1 MDQIMY
7 LKTQKNLLSSNPTSE
22 QIINAIS
29 SLRREKLL
37 ISENTI
43 LNDPYNENEHNY
55 LEVKRTE
62 LNSFKVVVYGKGYR
76 IEAIADT
83 ATTEKIM
90 SSYASRNLEYKNLAK
105 WEEKDESIWELVR
118 ALFGMVII
126 PASREISWGTKIG
139 GAIFSPI
146 AMLGIALL
154 FLNHTSI
161 GKNFVVTLKTTYG
174 FLGNDFVQYLL
185 IASIIYVLPTITAF
199 FRGHRNR
206 WLILILNIFLG
217 YTIIVWLLLLLWS
230 MNKIDDPK

>member
-1 MDQIMY
+1 
-7 LKTQKNLLSSNPTSE
+7 
-22 QIINAIS
+22 
-29 SLRREKLL
+29 
-37 ISENTI
+37 
-43 LNDPYNENEHNY
+43 
-55 LEVKRTE
+55 
-62 LNSFKVVVYGKGYR
+62 
-76 IEAIADT
+76 
-83 ATTEKIM
+83 
-90 SSYASRNLEYKNLAK
+90 
-105 WEEKDESIWELVR
+105 
-118 ALFGMVII
+118 MVII